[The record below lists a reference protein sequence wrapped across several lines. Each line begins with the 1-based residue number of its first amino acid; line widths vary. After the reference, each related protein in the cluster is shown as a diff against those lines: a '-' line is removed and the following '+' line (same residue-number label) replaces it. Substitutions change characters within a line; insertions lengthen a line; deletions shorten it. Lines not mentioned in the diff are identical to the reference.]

1 MRVLLACSL
10 GGSGHL
16 TPVVNVARAVRRL
29 GHDAV
34 VLVPPSLVSEIERAG
49 LPYEVGGEPPRA
61 VIDQTWERVRGGP
74 PEQVVGLIDRELF
87 ADHCTQ
93 AMLPA
98 ARSVCD
104 RRRPDLLVR
113 ESCEDA
119 SAIAAATAGIAHA
132 QDHWIPRRGPTA
144 GAFARRS
151 RLTVARSRTGGRVMI
166 GLLSISPSAASR
178 VCGRVG

>member
-132 QDHWIPRRGPTA
+132 QVAISQACIERGVLEMVAPTIE
-144 GAFARRS
+144 GF
-151 RLTVARSRTGGRVMI
+151 G
-166 GLLSISPSAASR
+166 P
-178 VCGRVG
+178 